1 MTTISAR
8 SLTAIALGLSLG
20 LLLIG
25 WVFGLS
31 TVDVATGLTVTGNC
45 GSPWLPQI
53 GAGTPFSD
61 STAPSPEQC
70 LAAFGDRGVLGAA
83 HTAAG
88 FLGVIGTALAKLI
101 TTHSAR

>member
-8 SLTAIALGLSLG
+8 TLTGIALGLSVG
-20 LLLIG
+20 LLLLG

-31 TVDVATGLTVTGNC
+31 TVDVPTGLTITGNC
-45 GSPWLPQI
+45 GSPWLPEV

-83 HTAAG
+83 LSAAG
-88 FLGVIGTALAKLI
+88 FLGLIGTALAKLI